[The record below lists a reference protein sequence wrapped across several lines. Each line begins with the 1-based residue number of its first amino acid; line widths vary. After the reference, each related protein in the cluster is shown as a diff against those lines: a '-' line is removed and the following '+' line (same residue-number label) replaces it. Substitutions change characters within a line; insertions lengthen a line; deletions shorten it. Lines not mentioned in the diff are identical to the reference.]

1 MDPGERHVAR
11 GHVAVIVLVFSA
23 ITMTACGGS
32 DTGSPSVGV
41 GEEFAA
47 RATAVCDT
55 ALKSKQAWS
64 TFPVASFDPTHPDKM
79 ALPEVAGWLEQ
90 EVTPTF
96 DAWFAGLQALG
107 DPPSGQQAW
116 NDVLA
121 AVGTIDELN
130 ADQVATAKADDT
142 AGFARATQGL
152 HDIQAEL
159 ERATQAADVASCAT
173 VHASG

>member
-1 MDPGERHVAR
+1 ML
-11 GHVAVIVLVFSA
+11 VLSSIA
-23 ITMTACGGS
+23 MTACGGS
-32 DTGSPSVGV
+32 DTGSPSSSV

-55 ALKSKQAWS
+55 ALRSKQAWS
-64 TFPVASFDPTHPDKM
+64 SFPVASFDPTHPDK
-79 ALPEVAGWLEQ
+79 AAFPQVAGWLEQ

-96 DAWFAGLQALG
+96 DAWFQGLQALG

-116 NDVLA
+116 SDVLA

-130 ADQVATAKADDT
+130 ADQVSTAKAGD
-142 AGFARATQGL
+142 AEGFARATQGL
-152 HDIQAEL
+152 RDIQAEL
-159 ERATQAADVASCAT
+159 ERATQAAGVASCAT

>member
-23 ITMTACGGS
+23 IAMTACGGS
-32 DTGSPSVGV
+32 ETEGQAPGV
-41 GEEFAA
+41 GNDFAA
-47 RATAVCDT
+47 RATAVCET

-64 TFPVASFDPTHPDKM
+64 SFPVASFDPTHPDTA

-96 DAWFAGLQALG
+96 DAWFQGLQALG
-107 DPPSGQQAW
+107 EPPSAQQAW
-116 NDVLA
+116 RDVLA

-130 ADQVATAKADDT
+130 GDQVSTAKAGDT

-159 ERATQAADVASCAT
+159 ERATQAAGVASCAT